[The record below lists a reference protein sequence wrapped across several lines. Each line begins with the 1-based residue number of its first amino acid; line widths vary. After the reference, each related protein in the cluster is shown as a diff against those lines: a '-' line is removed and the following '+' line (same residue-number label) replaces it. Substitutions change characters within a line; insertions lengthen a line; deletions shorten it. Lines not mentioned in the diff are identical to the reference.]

1 MAKINNIKRYLLLF
15 LFITISFTSLYSSD
29 NYLKNVKITKGEL
42 KFTFFSKMAKSDIH
56 TFTLDNPYRRVFDFK
71 NVKLFNKNL
80 LKDISAKNTSFRIAQ
95 YKSNIIR
102 LVIESTSPF
111 KCSYY
116 SPMLSSN
123 IYNIV
128 LPYDIKYKK
137 SSKSNISKIVKI
149 EEYKY
154 PIIQKQKP
162 IVEVEK
168 KIQKETTKDVSALPW
183 YKKLL
188 EGNSDNKTNHKLKK
202 RYRIVVD
209 AGHGGHDS
217 GATSGGY
224 KEKDIVLQIAKR
236 VKKDLLRKGYIV
248 YMTRD
253 TDHFVKLSN
262 RTKFSNKR
270 KADIFVSI
278 HANAV
283 GKKSRAS
290 IVNGIETYFLS
301 KARTARAK
309 RVAAKE
315 NRAVL
320 NSKDYHTRNVILND
334 VLNGPKIVLS
344 NKLAIDVQNSMLGY
358 TRSMYKDVRD
368 GGVRSAPFWVLVGAQ
383 TPSILVEV
391 GYVTHSKERSRLLKP
406 GYQTM
411 IAKGIVKGI
420 GKYLKNREKELN

>member
-1 MAKINNIKRYLLLF
+1 MAKRNKFNRYLIIFLL
-15 LFITISFTSLYSSD
+15 IIVSFTSLYSSD

-56 TFTLDNPYRRVFDFK
+56 TFTLNNPYRRVFDFK

-80 LKDISAKNTSFRIAQ
+80 LKNISAKNTSFRIAQ

-102 LVIESTSPF
+102 LVIESTLPF

-116 SPMLSSN
+116 SPLLSTN

-137 SSKSNISKIVKI
+137 SSNINLSKIVK
-149 EEYKY
+149 EYEY
-154 PIIQKQKP
+154 PIIQKPKP
-162 IVEVEK
+162 IIEVKK
-168 KIQKETTKDVSALPW
+168 KIKMETTKEVSESSW

-188 EGNSDNKTNHKLKK
+188 EGNNNTGDHKLKK

-224 KEKDIVLQIAKR
+224 KEKDIVLQISKR
-236 VKKDLLRKGYIV
+236 VKKMLLRKGYTV

-262 RTKFSNKR
+262 RTKFSNKK

-320 NSKDYHTRNVILND
+320 NSKDYYTRNVILND

-411 IAKGIVKGI
+411 IAKGIVEGI
-420 GKYLKNREKELN
+420 SKYLKNREKELN

>member
-1 MAKINNIKRYLLLF
+1 MAKINKFKRYLISLF
-15 LFITISFTSLYSSD
+15 LIIISLTSLHSNE
-29 NYLKNVKITKGEL
+29 NYLKNVQITKGEL
-42 KFTFFSKMAKSDIH
+42 KFTFFNDIKKSDIN

-80 LKDISAKNTSFRIAQ
+80 LKDISAKNISFRIAQ
-95 YKSNIIR
+95 YQSNIIR
-102 LVIESTSPF
+102 LVIESSSPF

-116 SPMLSSN
+116 SPILSNN

-137 SSKSNISKIVKI
+137 HSNSK
-149 EEYKY
+149 YK
-154 PIIQKQKP
+154 PPKDTDNKKP
-162 IVEVEK
+162 I
-168 KIQKETTKDVSALPW
+168 KDVSELSW

-188 EGNSDNKTNHKLKK
+188 EGNVDNKIDYRLKK
-202 RYRIVVD
+202 RYRVVVD
-209 AGHGGHDS
+209 AGHGGHDG
-217 GATSGGY
+217 GATAGGY
-224 KEKDIVLQIAKR
+224 REKDIVLQIAKR
-236 VKKDLLRKGYIV
+236 VKKMLLREGYRV
-248 YMTRD
+248 SMTRD
-253 TDHFVKLSN
+253 SDNFVKLSN

-290 IVNGIETYFLS
+290 IVNGVETYFLS

-344 NKLAIDVQNSMLGY
+344 NKLAIDVQKSILGY
-358 TRSMYKDVRD
+358 TRSLYKDVRD
-368 GGVRSAPFWVLVGAQ
+368 SGVKSAPFWVLVGAQ

-391 GYVTHSKERSRLLKP
+391 GYITHPKERSRLLQSS
-406 GYQTM
+406 YQTM

-420 GKYLKNREKELN
+420 GKYLRNREKELN

>member
-1 MAKINNIKRYLLLF
+1 MVKINKFNRYLIVFLL
-15 LFITISFTSLYSSD
+15 ITLSFTSLYSSD

-42 KFTFFSKMAKSDIH
+42 KFTFFSKMQKSDIK
-56 TFTLDNPYRRVFDFK
+56 TFTLSKPYRRVFDFK

-80 LKDISAKNTSFRIAQ
+80 LKNISAKNTSFRIAQ
-95 YKSNIIR
+95 YQQNVIR

-116 SPMLSSN
+116 SPMLSGN

-137 SSKSNISKIVKI
+137 SSKTNVSKIVKI

-168 KIQKETTKDVSALPW
+168 KIKKESTKDVSESSW

-188 EGNSDNKTNHKLKK
+188 EGNNNTGDYKLKK

-209 AGHGGHDS
+209 AGHGGHDG

-224 KEKDIVLQIAKR
+224 KEKDIVLQISKR
-236 VKKDLLRKGYIV
+236 VKKMLLRKGYTV

-283 GKKSRAS
+283 GKKSRAP

-344 NKLAIDVQNSMLGY
+344 NKLAIDVQNSILGY

-391 GYVTHSKERSRLLKP
+391 GYMTHSKERSRLLKSS
-406 GYQTM
+406 YQIM